1 MRYERRIVLI
11 ALMALAPVALVALLL
26 LWAGDFSAKVHWSV
40 AVVVAIC
47 AFIATYVLH
56 EQLVFPLRTISNII
70 TALREEDYS
79 LRGRNARRDDAMGE
93 VMVEVNA
100 LAQLMASRKLEAV
113 EAAALLRAVLV
124 EIDAAI

>member
-1 MRYERRIVLI
+1 MHYERRIVLTAI
-11 ALMALAPVALVALLL
+11 LALAPVALAALLL
-26 LWAGDFSAKVHWSV
+26 VFAGDFTAKVRWT
-40 AVVVAIC
+40 VVASIAIA

-79 LRGRNARRDDAMGE
+79 LRGRNARRDDALGE

-100 LAQLMASRKLEAV
+100 LATLMESRKLEAG
-113 EAAALLRAVLV
+113 
-124 EIDAAI
+124 